1 MDWEKAARDRGW
13 ADTGPGTEIRHPDIP
28 RVYYTW
34 RQCCIAEGIEVER
47 IMRQIKRDAA
57 KANPRSEE
65 CLVTNIGR
73 NPSSRWPTTN

>member
-13 ADTGPGTEIRHPDIP
+13 ADTGPGTEIRHADIP

-34 RQCCIAEGIEVER
+34 PQCCIAEGIEVER

-57 KANPRSEE
+57 KAK
-65 CLVTNIGR
+65 
-73 NPSSRWPTTN
+73 SRPYSGESVQSWHKKT

>member
-13 ADTGPGTEIRHPDIP
+13 AETGPGREIRHPNFS
-28 RVYYTW
+28 RVFYTW

-57 KANPRSEE
+57 KAKSDK
-65 CLVTNIGR
+65 
-73 NPSSRWPTTN
+73 

>member
-13 ADTGPGTEIRHPDIP
+13 TDTGPGTEIRHSDIP

-47 IMRQIKRDAA
+47 IMRQIKRDCS
-57 KANPRSEE
+57 KSQIREVRSSVESWHKK
-65 CLVTNIGR
+65 T
-73 NPSSRWPTTN
+73 

>member
-1 MDWEKAARDRGW
+1 MTKTEYRAARQLSAPNEGARGGLGKSGTRSW
-13 ADTGPGTEIRHPDIP
+13 LGRTIPGTEMRHPDIP

-57 KANPRSEE
+57 KAKSEK
-65 CLVTNIGR
+65 
-73 NPSSRWPTTN
+73 